1 MNEFKYKVLEI
12 IKFKDKFVR
21 PTCDLEKLAGTTAVI
36 ADRRYYG
43 QPCYSFAGVEELGFV
58 AESAI
63 EGLVDTDH
71 NPAAD
76 KLKEE
81 APSIDVRENTN
92 KVLEMAEEG
101 LISWQDLALMALKW
115 MSEYEVSSMLQA
127 NEVFLDDED
136 EDE

>member
-12 IKFKDKFVR
+12 VKFKDKFDR
-21 PTCDLEKLAGTTAVI
+21 PTCDLEKLAGTTAII

-43 QPCYSFAGVEELGFV
+43 QPCYSFAGIEELGFV

-63 EGLVDTDH
+63 EGLVSTDYNSAAYKFKEDT
-71 NPAAD
+71 
-76 KLKEE
+76 
-81 APSIDVRENTN
+81 PSVDVRENTN

-115 MSEYEVSSMLQA
+115 MSENEVSSMLQA
-127 NEVFLDDED
+127 NEVFLNDED

>member
-12 IKFKDKFVR
+12 VKFKDMFDR
-21 PTCDLEKLAGTTAVI
+21 PTCDLEKLAGTTAII

-43 QPCYSFAGVEELGFV
+43 QPCYSFAGIEELGFV

-63 EGLVDTDH
+63 EGLVSTDY
-71 NPAAD
+71 NSAAY
-76 KLKEE
+76 KLKEDT
-81 APSIDVRENTN
+81 PSVDVRENTN

-115 MSEYEVSSMLQA
+115 MSENEVSSMLQA
-127 NEVFLDDED
+127 NEVFLNDED

>member
-1 MNEFKYKVLEI
+1 M
-12 IKFKDKFVR
+12 
-21 PTCDLEKLAGTTAVI
+21 
-36 ADRRYYG
+36 
-43 QPCYSFAGVEELGFV
+43 
-58 AESAI
+58 AI
-63 EGLVDTDH
+63 EGLVNTDY
-71 NPAAD
+71 NPAAN

-81 APSIDVRENTN
+81 ASSIDVRENTN